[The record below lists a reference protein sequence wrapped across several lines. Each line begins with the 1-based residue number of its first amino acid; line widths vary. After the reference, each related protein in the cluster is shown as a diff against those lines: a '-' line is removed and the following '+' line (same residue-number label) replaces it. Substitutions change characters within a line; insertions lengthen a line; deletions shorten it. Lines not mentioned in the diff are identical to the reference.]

1 MTEPFKDKAEE
12 LKKVLEGKK
21 PEAEEKAPD
30 YYDKYLRAVAE
41 LDNFKKRVA
50 KEQAEH
56 FRYANETLMRELL
69 KVLDDF
75 EQIMN
80 HLPKEESP
88 STKGLIHG
96 IQLVHR
102 DFWKILHKLGLKEID
117 TQHKKFDPHLHE
129 AVAAVESESEP
140 EGTIVQLHRKGYQ
153 FHDRLL
159 RPAAVSVAKRKE
171 SSEKK

>member
-1 MTEPFKDKAEE
+1 MTEPSKEE
-12 LKKVLEGKK
+12 QAPSEKT
-21 PEAEEKAPD
+21 EEEAPD

-41 LDNFKKRVA
+41 LDNFKKRTA

-56 FRYANETLMRELL
+56 FRYANEAFLRELL

-75 EQIMN
+75 DQIMN

-88 STKGLIHG
+88 SIKGLIHG

-117 TQHKKFDPHLHE
+117 TKHKKFDPHFHE
-129 AVAAVESESEP
+129 AISQIETNEHP
-140 EGTIVQLHRKGYQ
+140 EGTIVTCHRKGYQ

-159 RPAAVSVAKRKE
+159 RPAAVSVAKAQGPG
-171 SSEKK
+171 EKT